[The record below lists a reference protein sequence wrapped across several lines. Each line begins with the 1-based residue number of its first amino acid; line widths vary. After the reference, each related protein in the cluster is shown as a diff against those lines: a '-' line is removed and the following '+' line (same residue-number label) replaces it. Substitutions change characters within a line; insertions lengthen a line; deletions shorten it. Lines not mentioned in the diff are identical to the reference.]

1 MSKDPDVPKLR
12 VNLQMA
18 EQEKLRIDKF
28 LWSIR
33 IFKTRSL
40 ASEACVKGKVKCN
53 GANVKP
59 SKTVA
64 IGDQFEIRTEHK
76 KWVIKVVSLLQT
88 RTNHEEAIKHYVD
101 LSPEVVTENIQ
112 PGAFIFPTG
121 KRKSKK
127 GRPTKKIKRNLDDF
141 FQNDL

>member
-1 MSKDPDVPKLR
+1 
-12 VNLQMA
+12 MA

-40 ASEACVKGKVKCN
+40 ASEACLTGKVKFS
-53 GANVKP
+53 GTNVKP

-64 IGDQFEIRTEHK
+64 IGDQFEIKTEHK
-76 KWVIKVVSLLQT
+76 KWIIKVVSLLHT
-88 RTNHEEAIKHYVD
+88 RASHEEAIKHYLD
-101 LSPEVVTENIQ
+101 LSPEVDSENTKSA
-112 PGAFIFPTG
+112 AFIFPTG

-127 GRPTKKIKRNLDDF
+127 GRPTKKVKRNLDDF
-141 FQNDL
+141 FQND